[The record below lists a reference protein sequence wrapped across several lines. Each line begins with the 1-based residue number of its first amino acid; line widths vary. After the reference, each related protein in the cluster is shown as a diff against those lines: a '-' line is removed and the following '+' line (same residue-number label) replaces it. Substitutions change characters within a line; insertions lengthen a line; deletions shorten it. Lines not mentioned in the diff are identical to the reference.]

1 MKTLEEIKNEYAY
14 SISHKY
20 DTLIW
25 KSMLSRNST
34 RNMDQH
40 YDNVAKLY
48 AKEVA
53 MQALK
58 NAAANSTLEDED
70 GRERGESV
78 YDYYDN
84 RVSISKESILNKNN
98 IPEM

>member
-1 MKTLEEIKNEYAY
+1 MKTLQQIKEEVARDYGWESWTSCCAY
-14 SISHKY
+14 DFVTITMIDEVSK
-20 DTLIW
+20 
-25 KSMLSRNST
+25 R
-34 RNMDQH
+34 
-40 YDNVAKLY
+40 Y
-48 AKEVA
+48 AKETA